1 MNKGYVYSLE
11 MLIAVS
17 IILVALVLIFREGP
31 KEQQIEVSLLKRY
44 AWESLEY
51 LNYNGSLREYAAND
65 DEGSIE
71 NSLSNILP
79 QNVFF
84 ELDICKLQCDDTNV
98 PKNET
103 VVTVDYY
110 VSGYR
115 NIFVE
120 KKVKMWV
127 WT

>member
-51 LNYNGSLREYAAND
+51 LNYNGSLREYAFND
-65 DEGSIE
+65 DEGSLE
-71 NSLSNILP
+71 NALANILP
-79 QNVFF
+79 QNVLF

-115 NIFVE
+115 NTFVE

>member
-1 MNKGYVYSLE
+1 

-31 KEQQIEVSLLKRY
+31 KEQEIEVSLLKRY

-51 LNYNGSLREYAAND
+51 LNNNGTLREYVAND
-65 DEGSIE
+65 DEGSLE
-71 NSLSNILP
+71 SAVGEILP
-79 QNVFF
+79 INVFF
-84 ELDICKLQCDDTNV
+84 EIDICGLQCDDTNV

-103 VVTVDYY
+103 VISVDYY

-115 NIFVE
+115 NVFID
-120 KKVKMWV
+120 KKIKLWA
-127 WT
+127 WTGIP